1 MTYDMFKE
9 FQFSSSSR
17 RFSLFIAASSLWLFN
32 ESSPHN
38 ISIDPQYDTK
48 LAIRSSVIGCMLNLH
63 YALHFLFQEAKRER
77 MIWTAFSPPDLKSAP
92 FSWSQTSLQYEVVI
106 ILGCFLFRVGNH
118 WGQVGIKFLPIFW
131 RDWTKIPLFWKP
143 FQQTRT
149 LYSTC

>member
-77 MIWTAFSPPDLKSAP
+77 MI
-92 FSWSQTSLQYEVVI
+92 
-106 ILGCFLFRVGNH
+106 
-118 WGQVGIKFLPIFW
+118 
-131 RDWTKIPLFWKP
+131 
-143 FQQTRT
+143 
-149 LYSTC
+149 